1 MNKVWN
7 WLNEG
12 LSGFGIML
20 GINISEA
27 NEIFGLVLVVMNI
40 IILVLSFIIKAV
52 SWTKDASKDGKI
64 TQDELHK
71 LEEIVVDTGEKVNA
85 LINKTKENENE

>member
-1 MNKVWN
+1 
-7 WLNEG
+7 
-12 LSGFGIML
+12 ML

-27 NEIFGLVLVVMNI
+27 NEVLGLILVIMNI
-40 IILVLSFIIKAV
+40 VILVLSFIIKAV
-52 SWTKDASKDGKI
+52 SWTKEASKDGKI

-85 LINKTKENENE
+85 LVNKTKENENE